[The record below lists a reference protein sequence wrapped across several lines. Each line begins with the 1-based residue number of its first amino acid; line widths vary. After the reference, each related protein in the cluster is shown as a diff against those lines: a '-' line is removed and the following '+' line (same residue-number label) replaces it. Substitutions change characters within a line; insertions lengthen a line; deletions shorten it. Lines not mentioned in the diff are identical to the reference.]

1 MYWLHVISLNWS
13 YAVARVAALD
23 AGASVAPA
31 IWTVN
36 PAGVAVPVDVGIAG
50 SVTSHRLATV
60 GDRRADVAAPALVVP
75 ATAATPTTAATAGS
89 GMNTEP
95 APTSRTA
102 APSPRTATSFTTVG
116 IRTGRGGRS
125 SSMYDES

>member
-13 YAVARVAALD
+13 YAAPRVAALD
-23 AGASVAPA
+23 AGASVAPV

-36 PAGVAVPVDVGIAG
+36 PAGFAVPVDVGIAG

-75 ATAATPTTAATAGS
+75 ATADTPTTATAGS
-89 GMNTEP
+89 GTNTEP